1 MDQLSLA
8 WHIISNTD
16 THLFLT
22 GKAGTGKT
30 TFLRHL
36 KEKLP
41 KRMVVLAPTGIA
53 AINAHGTTIH
63 SFFQFGFGPQLPDA
77 KRSSK
82 YKFRKQKIQLIRS
95 LDLVVI
101 DEISM
106 VRADILDAID
116 ATLRQYRDRTRPFG
130 GVQMLLI
137 GDMQQLAPVAR
148 DEEWQLL
155 QPYYET
161 PYFFSSHAL
170 ESSDFVT
177 VELQHIYRQS
187 DPLFLDILNEV
198 RTNSIDEAS
207 LNILNG
213 RYDPT
218 FVPPKKS
225 GYIRLCTHNRQADAI
240 NRKELAALTTP
251 SMTFEAE
258 IEGDFP
264 ELSYPTE
271 ESLELKIGA
280 QVMFVKNDSSMAKEY
295 YNGMIGEVTA
305 FDSEGQIHVRC
316 TDNNKI
322 IKVGKEKWENTH
334 YILDNDTKEIFEEI
348 AGTFEQ
354 YPLKTAWAIT
364 VHKSQGLT
372 FERAIIDVQHSFAHG
387 QTYVALSRCKSL
399 NGMVLSNPIP
409 RHAIINDVKVEQFT
423 NDPRHSE
430 PDEAHLS
437 LMEQQYLI
445 RTLDDLFSMLPLRQ
459 GINDMVRFLREYFYS
474 QMPKTYSKWVES
486 GEQLKPL
493 EEVSI
498 RFHQQYLSIIRHGDD
513 SQLQERLKKGAAYFE
528 EQLLFIRILLK
539 NTLLNSDNK
548 NIRKRRDE
556 LLSSMNTNYKLKF
569 QLLHYV
575 SQNGFQL
582 QDYLKTKARLSISL

>member
-30 TFLRHL
+30 TFLRQL

-177 VELQHIYRQS
+177 VELQHVYRQS
-187 DPLFLDILNEV
+187 DPLFLDILNKV

-251 SMTFEAE
+251 SITFEAE

-322 IKVGKEKWENTH
+322 IKVGREKWENTH
-334 YILDNDTKEIFEEI
+334 YILVNDTKEIFEEI

-372 FERAIIDVQHSFAHG
+372 FDRAIIDVQHSFAHG

-498 RFHQQYLSIIRHGDD
+498 RFHKQYLSIILHGDD